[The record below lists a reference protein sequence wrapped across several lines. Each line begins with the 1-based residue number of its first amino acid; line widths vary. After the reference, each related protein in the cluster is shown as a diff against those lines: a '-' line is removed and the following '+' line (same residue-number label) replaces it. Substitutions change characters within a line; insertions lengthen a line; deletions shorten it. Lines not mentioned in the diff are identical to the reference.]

1 MPPQNGRKVAATLRQ
16 VKRAHNRRMNERQM
30 NGYSCRKYQTNENQ
44 TSRNSIGTC
53 VASVS

>member
-1 MPPQNGRKVAATLRQ
+1 MPPQNGRKVAAALRQ
-16 VKRAHNRRMNERQM
+16 VKRAHNRRKNERQM